1 MMNRK
6 RRSFFVGMGLVL
18 ISSII
23 CAGTAL
29 ANQKTMVVSSLEQK
43 IDYENQI
50 FVYTGE
56 VKATWGDIV
65 MEADEMEVYLT
76 EENTLKEI
84 VGRGNVKVLRKETNR
99 QVTGTSAIYTPE
111 DDKLIVEGQAHYQD
125 ELGNDLQADKITLW
139 ITTEKIEAEGTPV
152 TAIYVLKELEEE

>member
-1 MMNRK
+1 MKRK
-6 RRSFFVGMGLVL
+6 KRSFFVGMGLVF

-29 ANQKTMVVSSLEQK
+29 ANQKTMEVSSLEQK

-50 FVYTGE
+50 FVYRGE
-56 VKATWGDIV
+56 VRAIWGDIV

-76 EENTLKEI
+76 EKNTLKEI
-84 VGRGNVKVLRKETNR
+84 IARGNVKVLRKEKNR

-125 ELGNDLQADKITLW
+125 ELGNELKADKITLW
-139 ITTEKIEAEGTPV
+139 ITTERIEAQGTPV
-152 TAIYVLKELEEE
+152 IAIYVLEELGEE